1 MCLVHVLPPSPAPR
15 QATLVHGTHS
25 LPASF
30 AEAVIAPTT
39 PVHGLATQHAG
50 CLVAHVC
57 THTWPRW
64 RRCARCGA
72 PTVARVPL
80 SVSHEGDHEILEPQS
95 HKVVSARRRGLGPFS
110 RESPRSAFLST
121 TWQHLVRVVGDHST
135 VTVDGALSALPG
147 QASPRRGQRSP
158 IISSAGSARRKRPIL
173 VLAGGIGGIHP
184 GREGQRHTTRS

>member
-15 QATLVHGTHS
+15 QVTLVHGTHS

-39 PVHGLATQHAG
+39 PVHGLAPQHAG

-57 THTWPRW
+57 THTWPGW
-64 RRCARCGA
+64 WRCARCGA
-72 PTVARVPL
+72 PTVSRVPL
-80 SVSHEGDHEILEPQS
+80 SASHEGVLEVLELYPQRWFRPDAGGWGLLKRVSPVAFSLDHLAASCPRC
-95 HKVVSARRRGLGPFS
+95 RRSL
-110 RESPRSAFLST
+110 
-121 TWQHLVRVVGDHST
+121 HI
-135 VTVDGALSALPG
+135 TVDGARSALPG

-158 IISSAGSARRKRPIL
+158 IVSSAGSARRKPPIL
-173 VLAGGIGGIHP
+173 VLAGGVGGIRP